1 MDILIIGYGLI
12 GAELSKELKKNS
24 HNITILDPF
33 FDKDKIDENSFSFFK
48 LNFQEFFKQ
57 NKRKFD
63 AIINTAYPS
72 KRDKY
77 NPLDNLEEIA
87 SSILVNS
94 ELIFSL
100 FENSIKILKKDGVL
114 VQCASIYGFFTP
126 RFEIYEGNDRITPP
140 DYIFI
145 KAGLIATTKYYAKK
159 YFGLIRI
166 NTISFGGV
174 FNNHEN
180 SFVENYGKHTY
191 SKKMMSSAQVVKG
204 ILYLISDGNGVT
216 GSNLIVDDGFT
227 L

>member
-1 MDILIIGYGLI
+1 MDVLIIGYGLI
-12 GAELSKELKKNS
+12 GSELTRELKKKS
-24 HNITILDPF
+24 HNVTILDPF
-33 FDKDKIDENSFSFFK
+33 LKGDEIHENSFSFLK
-48 LNFQEFFKQ
+48 LNFQDFFKQ

-77 NPLDNLEEIA
+77 NPLDNVEEI
-87 SSILVNS
+87 SNSILVNS

-100 FENSIKILKKDGVL
+100 FENSTKILKKNGVL
-114 VQCASIYGFFTP
+114 IQCASIYGFFTP

-159 YFGLIRI
+159 YFGLFRV

-191 SKKMMSSAQVVKG
+191 SKQMMNSAQVVKG
-204 ILYLISDGNGVT
+204 ILYLISDDNGVT